1 MEIIT
6 RTLQSSSGD
15 SLKKEKIVA
24 QITIL
29 LLLLTIFSI
38 PIASSQEQ
46 SSQEASFEY
55 HTIASLGDS
64 TLGSDPTGYRGPFA
78 SIHASNLMGVDYYE
92 GAVGGDR
99 SWTLINAGRHTDIA
113 DNYGSGTL
121 VTMMVGAWDFI
132 DSDINIVNGDY
143 SFIDELEENITLII
157 DTLVDSEID
166 VLVWNLPNM
175 SFLPFLTQIFPTEV
189 HPHFTEASKL
199 WADRLD
205 EIALRYG
212 DSVQIFDLLTA
223 SDDLLQNQSARMIG
237 DNEVISPPTM
247 CDKNCIMI
255 DSLHPTS
262 VGQGLLANYLMS
274 AINQKFPSPNGEY
287 PLLSEGELLAL
298 ADFEM
303 SSNVSEEILIEGDVT
318 KYCFD
323 WTDSIY
329 RDMYLTI
336 TRDGSDVLIPSYI
349 GFNTEVCRQS
359 THVMYTGERSINVI
373 SNVQNNLTLNHFF
386 EIWGQN
392 FSSDQVMDMSAK
404 NGGSLTM
411 YIDGVVFTGDWSS
424 VNLDGVVSI
433 DIQYLSQITSTE
445 SPLDSESGD
454 PQDAWMPGFS
464 TILAA
469 IAILGACFPG
479 FPRRNN

>member
-1 MEIIT
+1 
-6 RTLQSSSGD
+6 
-15 SLKKEKIVA
+15 LKREKITSQMIIV
-24 QITIL
+24 L
-29 LLLLTIFSI
+29 FFLVSLS
-38 PIASSQEQ
+38 PIVSSQNQTSGEVT
-46 SSQEASFEY
+46 FEY

-78 SIHASNLMGVDYYE
+78 SIHASQLMGVEYYE

-99 SWTLINAGRHTDIA
+99 SWTLINAGRHTSIA
-113 DNYGSGTL
+113 ENYGEGTL

-132 DSDINIVNGDY
+132 DSDIDIVNGDY
-143 SFIDELEENITLII
+143 SFIEGLEENITIII
-157 DTLVDSEID
+157 DTLVASEID
-166 VLVWNLPNM
+166 ILIWNLPNM
-175 SFLPFLTQIFPTEV
+175 SFLPFLTQIFPAEV

-199 WADRLD
+199 WAIRLD
-205 EIALRYG
+205 EISLRYG
-212 DSVQIFDLLTA
+212 ESVQIFDLMTA

-237 DNEVISPPTM
+237 GNEVIAPPTM

-274 AINQKFPSPNGEY
+274 AINQKFPSPDGEY
-287 PLLSEGELLAL
+287 PVLSEEELLAL

-303 SSNVSEEILIEGDVT
+303 TSNSSTNFLIEGDVT
-318 KYCFD
+318 KSCFD
-323 WTDSIY
+323 WTDSVY

-336 TRDGSDVLIPSYI
+336 TVDGSDFPIPRYI

-392 FSSDQVMDMSAK
+392 FSAEQVLDMKAEEGASF
-404 NGGSLTM
+404 SL
-411 YIDGVVFTGDWSS
+411 YIDGTEFTGDWSN
-424 VNLDGVVSI
+424 VDIGGAVSI
-433 DIQYLSQITSTE
+433 EIELI
-445 SPLDSESGD
+445 SPQLPVNSLPTKEPNENQNRSV
-454 PQDAWMPGFS
+454 PGFS
-464 TILAA
+464 FMLTS
-469 IAILGACFPG
+469 IAMMVALIVCNSK
-479 FPRRNN
+479 RKE

>member
-1 MEIIT
+1 MF
-6 RTLQSSSGD
+6 LAV
-15 SLKKEKIVA
+15 SLSP
-24 QITIL
+24 L
-29 LLLLTIFSI
+29 
-38 PIASSQEQ
+38 ASSQEQ
-46 SSQEASFEY
+46 TQTELTFEY

-78 SIHASNLMGVDYYE
+78 SIHASNLMGVEYYE

-99 SWTLINAGRHTDIA
+99 SWTLINAGRHTDISE
-113 DNYGSGTL
+113 NYGEGTL

-132 DSDINIVNGDY
+132 DSDIDIVNGDY

-157 DTLVDSEID
+157 DTLVASEID

-175 SFLPFLTQIFPTEV
+175 SFLPFLTQIFPVEV

-199 WADRLD
+199 WANRLD
-205 EIALRYG
+205 ELALSYG
-212 DSVQIFDLLTA
+212 DDVQVFDLMTA
-223 SDDLLQNQSARMIG
+223 SDDLLQNESARAIG
-237 DNEVISPPTM
+237 ENVVIAPPTM

-274 AINQKFPSPNGEY
+274 TINQKFPSPNGDY
-287 PLLSEGELLAL
+287 PLLTEEELLAL

-303 SSNVSEEILIEGDVT
+303 SSNSTVEILIDGDVT
-318 KYCFD
+318 KSCFD
-323 WTDSIY
+323 WTESIY

-336 TRDGSDVLIPSYI
+336 TKDGSDILIPSYV
-349 GFNTEVCRQS
+349 GFNTEVCKQS

-392 FSSDQVMDMSAK
+392 FSEEQVMGMSTD
-404 NGGSLTM
+404 NGASISM
-411 YIDGVVFTGDWSS
+411 YIDGSEFIGDWSH
-424 VNLDGVVSI
+424 VDIAGVVSI
-433 DIQYLSQITSTE
+433 EIVYTSPEPASDSLMGIE
-445 SPLDSESGD
+445 SSEERNESV
-454 PQDAWMPGFS
+454 PGLTLALVS
-464 TILAA
+464 IAMLAA
-469 IAILGACFPG
+469 SIVANS
-479 FPRRNN
+479 RRKE

>member
-1 MEIIT
+1 M
-6 RTLQSSSGD
+6 
-15 SLKKEKIVA
+15 KKEKITS
-24 QITIL
+24 QIIIVL
-29 LLLLTIFSI
+29 FFLVSLS
-38 PIASSQEQ
+38 PIVSSQNQTSGEVT
-46 SSQEASFEY
+46 FEY

-78 SIHASNLMGVDYYE
+78 SIHASHLMGVEYYE

-99 SWTLINAGRHTDIA
+99 SWTLINAGRHTSIA
-113 DNYGSGTL
+113 ENYGEGTL

-132 DSDINIVNGDY
+132 DSDIDIVNGDY
-143 SFIDELEENITLII
+143 SFIDELEENITIII
-157 DTLVDSEID
+157 DTLVASEID
-166 VLVWNLPNM
+166 ILIWNLPNM

-199 WADRLD
+199 WAIRLD
-205 EIALRYG
+205 EISLRYG
-212 DSVQIFDLLTA
+212 ESVQIFDLMTA
-223 SDDLLQNQSARMIG
+223 SDDLLQNQSARMLG
-237 DNEVISPPTM
+237 GNEVIAPPTM

-287 PLLSEGELLAL
+287 PVLSEEELLAL

-303 SSNVSEEILIEGDVT
+303 TSNSSTNFLIEGDVT
-318 KYCFD
+318 KSCFD
-323 WTDSIY
+323 WTDSVY

-336 TRDGSDVLIPSYI
+336 TVDGSDFPIPRYI

-392 FSSDQVMDMSAK
+392 FSAEQVLDMKIEEGASF
-404 NGGSLTM
+404 SL
-411 YIDGVVFTGDWSS
+411 YIDGTEFTGDWSN
-424 VNLDGVVSI
+424 VDIGGAVSI
-433 DIQYLSQITSTE
+433 EIELI
-445 SPLDSESGD
+445 SPQLPVNSLPTKEPNENQNRSV
-454 PQDAWMPGFS
+454 PGFS
-464 TILAA
+464 FMLTS
-469 IAILGACFPG
+469 IAMMVALIVGNSK
-479 FPRRNN
+479 RKE